1 MRADAIAGY
10 LLGVGAGALLL
21 RVRSVRETDAFVPNG
36 HVTAR
41 VRGALVVV
49 TLAVL
54 VGAWCAGPAF
64 LPTPLDVVR
73 AFGRLWGDGL
83 ALHLYVSLTT
93 NLQSIAL
100 SCLLT
105 LPLAYLSTLPALRP
119 LALIVSK
126 LRFLGLTGFVMLFTV
141 VFGGGHALKV
151 ALIVFGM
158 SVFLLTSIY
167 DIVESIPRE
176 AFDEARTLRMGRWRM
191 VLEVVVLGHFDEVL
205 NAIRQNAAVSWMML
219 TMVEGLVRFEGGLG
233 ALMLAQDR
241 HIALD
246 GVFAIQGLVLV
257 IGLLQDVG
265 FVWLRKMLCPFAD
278 LTLERR

>member
-1 MRADAIAGY
+1 MHT
-10 LLGVGAGALLL
+10 
-21 RVRSVRETDAFVPNG
+21 EAFVPNG

-41 VRGALVVV
+41 VRSALVVV
-49 TLAVL
+49 TLASL
-54 VGAWCAGPAF
+54 LGAWCAGPAF
-64 LPTPLDVVR
+64 LPSPLDVLR

-83 ALHLYVSLTT
+83 ALHLYVSLST
-93 NLQSIAL
+93 NLQSIVIA
-100 SCLLT
+100 CLIT
-105 LPLAYLSTLPALRP
+105 LPLAYLSVLPALRP
-119 LALIVSK
+119 LAHIVSK
-126 LRFLGLTGFVMLFTV
+126 FRFLGLTGFVMLFTV

-158 SVFLLTSIY
+158 TVFLLTSVY

-176 AFDEARTLRMGRWRM
+176 AFDEARTLRMGKWRA
-191 VLEVVVLGHFDEVL
+191 VVEVVVLGHFDAVL
-205 NAIRQNAAVSWMML
+205 DAIRQNAAMGWMML

-241 HIALD
+241 HIELD

-257 IGLLQDVG
+257 IGLLQDVA
-265 FVWLRKMLCPFAD
+265 FVWLRKMFCPYAV